1 MPRPSRSRRQRLGQ
15 HFLTR
20 HSAVERVLAGIAPLP
35 GERFLEVGPGRG
47 ALTFP
52 LLAAGARVLAVEL
65 DASLAEQLSRRV
77 APGSSFA
84 LSVGDILKVNLRGLV
99 ESPLLAGPGVRVAG
113 NLPYSV
119 ASAAVVRLL
128 HEGGLFA
135 DWTLMVQREVA
146 DRILASEGSR
156 IFGVLTLLC
165 AARATCRRVL
175 DLSPTCFTPPPA
187 VHSTLL
193 HFAPRL
199 SPFPSASD
207 EADFE
212 RVVKA
217 AFSAR
222 RKMLRNTLA
231 AGLRI
236 EVALADAAARATGI
250 NPEDRPERIPLQG
263 YVELTR
269 HLKGHIL

>member
-1 MPRPSRSRRQRLGQ
+1 MPRKSRSRRQRLGQ

-20 HSAVERVLAGIAPLP
+20 RGAVERVVAAIAPLP
-35 GERFLEVGPGRG
+35 GQRFLEVGPGRG

-52 LLAAGARVLAVEL
+52 LLSAGARVVALEL
-65 DASLAEQLSRRV
+65 DRSLAEGLTRRMAGEARLSV
-77 APGSSFA
+77 V
-84 LSVGDILKVNLRGLV
+84 VGDILDADLGSLV
-99 ESPLLAGPGVRVAG
+99 QSPLLAGPGVRVAG

-119 ASAAVVRLL
+119 ASPAILRLL
-128 HEGGLFA
+128 QAADLFA
-135 DWTLMVQREVA
+135 DFTLMVQREVA

-156 IFGVLTLLC
+156 IFGVMTLLC
-165 AARATCRRVL
+165 AARATCRRLL
-175 DLSPTCFTPPPA
+175 DLSPSCFTPPPA

-193 HFAPRL
+193 HFTPRP
-199 SPFPSASD
+199 SPFLTPS
-207 EADFE
+207 EADGFE

-231 AGLRI
+231 LGLKM
-236 EVALADAAARATGI
+236 EVELAEAAARESGL

-263 YVELTR
+263 YLELTR
-269 HLKGHIL
+269 HLKGRIL